1 MAHNWQMDRPCQPA
15 STAAAW
21 AETVGLGGCV
31 SWSMF
36 VCYYKCAT
44 LEQTDKNE
52 KNSKQKHEKNS
63 KQKYE
68 KNPKQK
74 YEKQKYEKNPKHNY
88 EKDKSRRRTRSRRG
102 GKGRTRRVQHSH
114 CMRPIGAKYS
124 KQKYQ
129 QHAKQQYKSGK
140 TVLQNSSIAPVQT
153 LLIAPVH
160 RSTNSYC
167 RRRLTLGLFLPCPC
181 YPLECQPC
189 ATSLS
194 TQTRSEWKRLK
205 NARRSTQT
213 RRKGREGAVE
223 KLGFIRSVGLD
234 ENIIDNFR
242 PPELLVI
249 LMGAACVRLGGES
262 DQEILMDLL
271 LTADLGR

>member
-15 STAAAW
+15 STAAQW
-21 AETVGLGGCV
+21 AETFLGGCV
-31 SWSMF
+31 PWSML

-74 YEKQKYEKNPKHNY
+74 YEKQKYEKNPKQNY
-88 EKDKSRRRTRSRRG
+88 EKNKSRRRTRSRRG
-102 GKGRTRRVQHSH
+102 GKGRTRRVQHGPR
-114 CMRPIGAKYS
+114 CRTTS
-124 KQKYQ
+124 KQHAKQQKNQ
-129 QHAKQQYKSGK
+129 QHAKQQNKCGK
-140 TVLQNSSIAPVQT
+140 TWIIAPVQS
-153 LLIAPVH
+153 LIAPAH
-160 RSTNSYC
+160 GSTNSYC
-167 RRRLTLGLFLPCPC
+167 RRRLTLGLFLP
-181 YPLECQPC
+181 YPRNPLVCQPC
-189 ATSLS
+189 ATSLP

-223 KLGFIRSVGLD
+223 KLGFIRSVWPD

-242 PPELLVI
+242 PPEFVVI

-262 DQEILMDLL
+262 DQEI
-271 LTADLGR
+271 